1 MRWRGPPRIMEKDLN
16 YPLLGVWNGLET
28 SSDSSHGG
36 ICETLGLFK
45 LCDLS
50 NVMGKVWF
58 AGQLLAGCGWWCISW
73 YLPYLPFPQLIF
85 RYIDHLLEKCVG
97 LESYFRNLLDTVFS
111 FAFSLDC
118 GTFFTALSAPSGQKP
133 ITFCLC
139 CRAAYLSFP
148 FFPIPAPPFCPFSP
162 DSRIFSLS
170 KSDKLQKQKHELK
183 RKRNGERLCLVQFN
197 ALCK

>member
-28 SSDSSHGG
+28 SSDSSHGE
-36 ICETLGLFK
+36 IWETKGLFK
-45 LCDLS
+45 LCALS

-118 GTFFTALSAPSGQKP
+118 RTFFLLP
-133 ITFCLC
+133 
-139 CRAAYLSFP
+139 CRLHQGK
-148 FFPIPAPPFCPFSP
+148 SP
-162 DSRIFSLS
+162 LHFAFVAEQHIYHSLS
-170 KSDKLQKQKHELK
+170 SQSLLHLFVHSVQIHVFFLSLK
-183 RKRNGERLCLVQFN
+183 VTNSKNKN
-197 ALCK
+197 MN